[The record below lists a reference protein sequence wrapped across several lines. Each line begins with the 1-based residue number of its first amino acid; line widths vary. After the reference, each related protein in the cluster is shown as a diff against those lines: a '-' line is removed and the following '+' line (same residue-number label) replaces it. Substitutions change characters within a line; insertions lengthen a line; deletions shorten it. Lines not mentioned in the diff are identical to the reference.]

1 MPKDIII
8 TPDTAL
14 VDFRNAAGVST
25 ATIQLDDT
33 GNLNLRNPGGNLNV
47 GNVNTDVYIGDGTNN
62 IDIVFEQSGEIRGLT
77 GKTITFGQADSYV
90 AYAAPISGNIVYA
103 AGGTDATK
111 NITLRGSSSS
121 NGTLSWEG
129 SQGQLFSITNNLTT
143 GSIFSV
149 NDISGIPAIDVNVD
163 GTVDI
168 APFYGNVGIGTDIP
182 TSKLQVLGGDIRV
195 GINTSQGVVLTSPNG
210 TRYRLIVDNAGA
222 LSTVLVS

>member
-8 TPDTAL
+8 TPNTAL
-14 VDFRNAAGVST
+14 IDFKNAVGVTT

-33 GNLNLRNPGGNLNV
+33 GNLNVAAPGGNVVL
-47 GNVNTDVYIGDGTNN
+47 GNANTDVYVGDGTNN
-62 IDIVFEQSGEIRGLT
+62 IDIVFEQNGEIRGLT

-103 AGGTDATK
+103 AGGTDSTK

-143 GSIFSV
+143 GSIYSV
-149 NDISGIPAIDVNVD
+149 NDISGIPALDINVD
-163 GTVDI
+163 GTVSI
-168 APFYGNVGIGTDIP
+168 AAFYGNVGIGSEVP
-182 TSKLQVLGGDIRV
+182 TAKVDVVGGDLRV
-195 GINTSQGVVLTSPNG
+195 GKNNSHGVILTSPNG
-210 TRYRLIVDNAGA
+210 TQYRLRVSDAGA
-222 LSTVLVS
+222 LSAVAV